1 MNDTIA
7 AIATSVGVSAINI
20 IKVSGD
26 KSIEIVNSL
35 FKGKDLNKVETN
47 TINYGYIMD
56 KNEKIDE
63 VLVSVFKNPKTYTG
77 EDVVEIN
84 CHGGIASTNKILE
97 LVLTSG
103 ARLAEPGE
111 FLKRSFLNGRKNLM
125 EVESIDDILHA
136 KNESVRKMGM
146 KGLTG
151 ELSDM
156 IKELKS
162 KITEIIANIEV
173 NIDYPEYEDAIVYT
187 NEILS
192 IRIKEIKTSLQ
203 NILEESAKGKLIKDG
218 ITVGIIGKPNAGKSS
233 LLNKLLQE
241 EKAIVTDIAGTTRDI
256 VEGNI
261 IINGITINLIDTAG
275 IRSTSNI
282 VEKIGVEKSEKII
295 ETADL
300 IIAMFDGSNPLT
312 PEDYQI
318 IEKIKNKQ
326 VIAII
331 NKKDLPLLID
341 ESKLNNFT
349 CIKASI
355 KNNEGLDELI
365 KQIQNLF
372 NLQELENSDFTYISN
387 ARQISLIKK
396 SLDLIKEIEEANNN
410 KVEVDL
416 IQIDLERL
424 WNLLGEIIGETYKE
438 ELLDEIFSKF
448 CLGK

>member
-103 ARLAEPGE
+103 ARLAESGE